1 MAKKISKLY
10 SQNTNAQQQ
19 ANDVNKAKEVL
30 VKADFIVSEKQVW
43 QNAFVISLIVV
54 FVLMTIMSFS
64 YGISGDEVDMNE
76 YGKAILKY
84 LLSFGHDTMVFN
96 MPKEYNRD
104 NNIQYYGGFFDLIC
118 AVVNKISPLAEYTTR
133 HILNAWAG
141 FVAIFFAARISVRA
155 FSKQAGVLCIWL
167 MFLAPFFLGHAMN
180 NPKDIPFAA
189 AYIAAIYCF
198 IVLFDHF
205 PKPAIKHYVWAIL
218 AIGFTINIRVG
229 GILLIPYLFVF
240 AASVYFFKKV
250 FQKEQPELKAW
261 IKPILIIAIAGYL
274 MGSLFWPFGQKDP
287 IGNPLTALHEMS
299 NFKVSLAQLFEGTKV
314 PSDEL
319 PANYLV
325 KNFIIT
331 NAYVF
336 LIGLVL
342 IALFILGLRKNK
354 NAAIIYFVLFT
365 GLFPLAYVIYTKAN
379 VYHAWRHVLFIFP
392 SLAVMSAGG
401 WYLFSEFLAKRNMK
415 YGMAIA
421 GLLMLEPAYFIVST
435 FPNTITYYN
444 AFAGGVEGAYGNY
457 EMDYYYNSIKQC
469 TDWFRKNELPKYKST
484 DTILIVSNAIHIVKQ
499 YLGDI
504 KNVQLD
510 YVRFPQRDQK
520 QWDYAIFHIALIPDD
535 EIRAGTWL
543 SAGTIYKATVRDR
556 PLSAIIKRPSY
567 DDVKGFNALQRNEVD
582 SALNYFNA
590 YMKVDPNNIEMLNV
604 MSNIYHQLHRDDL
617 AQKYNAQINKLMA
630 GSESDK

>member
-1 MAKKISKLY
+1 MTKSSLRENILSAKPSEGNL
-10 SQNTNAQQQ
+10 SASFPGTE
-19 ANDVNKAKEVL
+19 NKVWT
-30 VKADFIVSEKQVW
+30 KAFIVS
-43 QNAFVISLIVV
+43 LTVV
-54 FVLMTIMSFS
+54 FILMTLMSFS

-76 YGKAILKY
+76 YGKAILKFFT
-84 LLSFGHDTMVFN
+84 SFGSDQTALN
-96 MPKEYNRD
+96 MPKEFNRD
-104 NNIQYYGGFFDLIC
+104 GVMQYYGGLFDFIC
-118 AVVNKISPLAEYTTR
+118 AIVNKISPLNEYTTR
-133 HILNAWAG
+133 HILNAWTG
-141 FVAIFFAARISVRA
+141 FLAIFFAAKIAVRA
-155 FSKQAGVLCIWL
+155 FSKEAGVVCIWL

-180 NPKDIPFAA
+180 NPKDVPFAA
-189 AYIAAIYCF
+189 AYIAAIYS
-198 IVLFDHF
+198 IIILFDHF
-205 PKPAIKHYVWAIL
+205 PKPAIKYYVWTIL

-240 AASVYFFKKV
+240 AAIVYFFKKV
-250 FQKEQPELKAW
+250 FQKEQLELKAW
-261 IKPILIIAIAGYL
+261 IKPIVIIAISGYL
-274 MGSLFWPFGQKDP
+274 IGSLFWPFGLKDP

-319 PANYLV
+319 PSNYLV

-342 IALFILGLRKNK
+342 IALFILGQRKNK

-365 GLFPLAYVIYTKAN
+365 GLFPLAYVMYTKAN

-401 WYLFSEFLAKRNMK
+401 WYLFSEFLAKKNMK

-421 GLLMLEPAYFIVST
+421 GLLMLEPAYFIAST

-520 QWDYAIFHIALIPDD
+520 QWDYAIFHIALIPDE
-535 EIRAGTWL
+535 EIRTGTWT
-543 SAGTIYKATVRDR
+543 SAGTIYKAMVKGH

-567 DDVKGFNALQRNEVD
+567 DDLKGFNALQRNQVD

-617 AQKYNAQINKLMA
+617 SQQYNAQIGKLLSA
-630 GSESDK
+630 GGENEK